1 MVNNNAD
8 TGRSQGCTQCVTEQ
22 AGEARSGTRNVRGG
36 QVNSLQTNQH
46 DRAVNQ
52 ATNQSQRNVRN
63 PQRRIRRRQPVQQNR
78 ADGRN
83 QEQDTRGGAAT
94 LEHAVRNVTAQHGAT
109 NAGKLQNREA
119 RNTALKGGVAHIV
132 QVLRRPHQH
141 TVTQGVHEHVCQ
153 SQVHHGRVGQHV
165 LTDGGPSGL
174 RTILSG
180 GLNLVRVVAVHVNG
194 GQTLS
199 LGVVTNQQ
207 PCDERQNEAD
217 NSREPEGNFPGLAEQ
232 GEAPGHQQAGQR
244 TTNVVGGVPPRN
256 LSTALAGGEPV
267 HEHTAR
273 GRPTHTLEDTVEDH
287 DGRHD
292 GGDSGTVACRTRAFT
307 HVAGQ
312 RQQDVCNTREHQT
325 DGQEQT
331 RVRAVRNHCGEE
343 LAEAVS
349 QQQCRGQS
357 TNCCVA
363 EAKFLG
369 QNRGDQRD
377 VVTNQVEGRVTD
389 ENTHEDLQAHA
400 WVLRINFCFA
410 ELGLGCR
417 NSEPAGCRTLLLL

>member
-8 TGRSQGCTQCVTEQ
+8 TGRSQGRTQSVTEQ
-22 AGEARSGTRNVRGG
+22 AGEARSGTSNMRGG

-63 PQRRIRRRQPVQQNR
+63 PQRRIRRRQPVQQNC

-94 LEHAVRNVTAQHGAT
+94 LEHAVRNVTAQDGAT
-109 NAGKLQNREA
+109 NTGKLQNREA
-119 RNTALKGGVAHIV
+119 RNTTLKGSMAHIV

-141 TVTQGVHEHVCQ
+141 AVTQGVHEHVCQ

-207 PCDERQNEAD
+207 PRHESQNEAD
-217 NSREPEGNFPGLAEQ
+217 NSREPEGNFPGLAEH
-232 GEAPGHQQAGQR
+232 GEAPRNQQTGQC
-244 TTNVVGGVPPRN
+244 TTNVVSGVPPGN
-256 LSTALAGGEPV
+256 LRAALAGGEPV
-267 HEHTAR
+267 HEHTTR
-273 GRPTHTLEDTVEDH
+273 GRPTHTLEDAVEDH

-307 HVAGQ
+307 HVTGHC
-312 RQQDVCNTREHQT
+312 QQDVCNTREHQT
-325 DGQEQT
+325 DGQEQA

-349 QQQCRGQS
+349 EQ
-357 TNCCVA
+357 
-363 EAKFLG
+363 
-369 QNRGDQRD
+369 
-377 VVTNQVEGRVTD
+377 
-389 ENTHEDLQAHA
+389 
-400 WVLRINFCFA
+400 
-410 ELGLGCR
+410 
-417 NSEPAGCRTLLLL
+417 

>member
-8 TGRSQGCTQCVTEQ
+8 TGRSQGRTQRVTEQ
-22 AGEARSGTRNVRGG
+22 AGEARSGTSNMRGG

-78 ADGRN
+78 ANGRN
-83 QEQDTRGGAAT
+83 QEQNTCGGAAA
-94 LEHAVRNVTAQHGAT
+94 LEHTVRNVTAQDGAT
-109 NAGKLQNREA
+109 NTGKLQNREA
-119 RNTALKGGVAHIV
+119 CNTTLKGSVAHIV

-141 TVTQGVHEHVCQ
+141 AVTQGVHEHVCQ

-174 RTILSG
+174 CTILSG

-207 PCDERQNEAD
+207 PRHKCQNEAD
-217 NSREPEGNFPGLAEQ
+217 NSREPEGNFPGLAEH
-232 GEAPGHQQAGQR
+232 GEAPRNQQTGQR
-244 TTNVVGGVPPRN
+244 TTNVVSGVPPGN
-256 LSTALAGGEPV
+256 LRAALAGGEPV
-267 HEHTAR
+267 HEHTTR
-273 GRPTHTLEDTVEDH
+273 GRPAHTLEDTVEDH

-292 GGDSGTVACRTRAFT
+292 GGDSGSVARRARAFT
-307 HVAGQ
+307 HVTGHC
-312 RQQDVCNTREHQT
+312 QQDVCNAREHQT

-349 QQQCRGQS
+349 QQQCRGQC
-357 TNCCVA
+357 TNCGVA

-377 VVTNQVEGRVTD
+377 VVTNQIEGRVTD
-389 ENTHEDLQAHA
+389 EDTHEDL
-400 WVLRINFCFA
+400 
-410 ELGLGCR
+410 
-417 NSEPAGCRTLLLL
+417 

>member
-8 TGRSQGCTQCVTEQ
+8 TGRSQGCTQRVTEQ

-78 ADGRN
+78 ANGRN
-83 QEQDTRGGAAT
+83 QEQNTRGGAAT
-94 LEHAVRNVTAQHGAT
+94 LEHAVRNVTAQDGAANT
-109 NAGKLQNREA
+109 GKLQNREA

-141 TVTQGVHEHVCQ
+141 AVTQGVHEHVCQ

-174 RTILSG
+174 RAILGG

-199 LGVVTNQQ
+199 LGVITNQQ
-207 PCDERQNEAD
+207 PRHERQNEAD
-217 NSREPEGNFPGLAEQ
+217 DGREPECNLPGLTEQ

-244 TTNVVGGVPPRN
+244 TTDVVGGIPPRN
-256 LSTALAGGEPV
+256 LRAALAGGEPV
-267 HEHTAR
+267 HEHAAR
-273 GRPTHTLEDTVEDH
+273 GRPAHALEDAVEDH

-292 GGDSGTVACRTRAFT
+292 GGDSGTVARRARAFT

-312 RQQDVCNTREHQT
+312 CQQNVCDTREHQT

-331 RVRAVRNHCGEE
+331 RVRAVGNHRGEE
-343 LAEAVS
+343 LAEAVGE
-349 QQQCRGQS
+349 QQRRGQC
-357 TNCCVA
+357 TNCRVA
-363 EAKFLG
+363 EAEFLG
-369 QNRGDQRD
+369 
-377 VVTNQVEGRVTD
+377 
-389 ENTHEDLQAHA
+389 
-400 WVLRINFCFA
+400 
-410 ELGLGCR
+410 
-417 NSEPAGCRTLLLL
+417 